1 MSFHY
6 KGNIAWS
13 SLPGITSFHNLMYIT
28 HNRVYHGGRGRE
40 SGRETAR
47 GVRRGGASGEGAAA
61 GGSAHTTNVCIEGL
75 VSAKSALAGARS

>member
-28 HNRVYHGGRGRE
+28 HNRVYQGGARD
-40 SGRETAR
+40 RET
-47 GVRRGGASGEGAAA
+47 RRGGGGGANARVRVADVGSHAA
-61 GGSAHTTNVCIEGL
+61 VCIET
-75 VSAKSALAGARS
+75 VSAKSALASACS

>member
-28 HNRVYHGGRGRE
+28 HNRVYQGCE
-40 SGRETAR
+40 SEG
-47 GVRRGGASGEGAAA
+47 RRGSGEGWQAR
-61 GGSAHTTNVCIEGL
+61 GSRAPPYVQDRFRQR
-75 VSAKSALAGARS
+75 VPSASARS